1 VIDMN
6 LDLEMI
12 DVGVDEESGV
22 GTLTIQ
28 RPEKLNA
35 ITMAMR
41 GAIVQAFEALGR
53 EEAVRVIVVR
63 GSGDRAF
70 SAGGDIPEF
79 VQFPPYQLTELA
91 HTVGAPERVRQPV
104 IAAIDGLCFGGGLE
118 FALACDFRIATDRS
132 QFGFPEITLGAL
144 PGSGGTQRAV
154 RLLGLTRAK
163 MLVLT
168 GQAVDAARAEQWGL
182 VSETVAPEML
192 DDTVQALA
200 VRLASLSP
208 VALKFAKAVLNKA
221 LDGSFA
227 NGIEMEGKS
236 MAILCGME
244 DFHEGVEA
252 WKERRPPVF
261 HGR

>member
-1 VIDMN
+1 M
-6 LDLEMI
+6 DLETL
-12 DVGVDEESGV
+12 DVDVNAATGVA
-22 GTLTIQ
+22 TLLIK

-41 GAIVQAFEALGR
+41 RGIVEVFDALGKD
-53 EEAVRVIVVR
+53 ETVRVIVVR
-63 GSGDRAF
+63 GAGDRAF

-79 VQFPPYQLTELA
+79 VQFPPHELTELA

-144 PGSGGTQRAV
+144 PGSGGTQRSV
-154 RLLGLTRAK
+154 RLVGLTRAK

-168 GQAVDAARAEQWGL
+168 GRAIDAARAEQWGL
-182 VSETVAPEML
+182 VSETVPFDAL
-192 DDTVQALA
+192 DSTVTELA
-200 VRLASLSP
+200 ERLASLSP
-208 VALKFAKAVLNKA
+208 IALKFAKAVLNKA

-227 NGIEMEGKS
+227 NGVEMEGKS

>member
-1 VIDMN
+1 ME
-6 LDLEMI
+6 LEKMTI
-12 DVGVDEESGV
+12 ERDAETGVA
-22 GTLTIQ
+22 TLTIR

-41 GAIVQAFEALGR
+41 RSIVRAFEELGR
-53 EEAVRVIVVR
+53 DASVRVIVVR
-63 GSGDRAF
+63 GEGDRAF

-79 VQFPPYQLTELA
+79 AEYPPHQLTELA
-91 HTVGAPERVRQPV
+91 RTVGAPERCPQPV

-118 FALACDFRIATDRS
+118 FALACDFRIVTTRS
-132 QFGFPEITLGAL
+132 QLGFPEITLGAL

-154 RLLGLTRAK
+154 RLVGLTRAK
-163 MLVLT
+163 MLVLASEPIT
-168 GQAVDAARAEQWGL
+168 GQVAEQWGL
-182 VSETVAPEML
+182 VSRCVEPEDLESSVAE
-192 DDTVQALA
+192 LA
-200 VRLASLSP
+200 ARLTRLSP
-208 VALKFAKAVLNKA
+208 VAVRFTKDVLNKA

-227 NGIEMEGKS
+227 NGVEMEGKS

-244 DFHEGVEA
+244 DFHEGVAA

>member
-1 VIDMN
+1 MDPDM
-6 LDLEMI
+6 I
-12 DVGVDEESGV
+12 GVEVDAARGV
-22 GTLTIQ
+22 ATVLIQ
-28 RPEKLNA
+28 RPDKLNA

-41 GAIVQAFEALGR
+41 RSIVEVFERLGSD
-53 EEAVRVIVVR
+53 ASVRVIVVR

-79 VQFPPYQLTELA
+79 VQFPPHELTELA
-91 HTVGAPERVRQPV
+91 HTVGAPERVCQPV

-144 PGSGGTQRAV
+144 PGSGGTQRSV

-168 GQAVDAARAEQWGL
+168 GLPVDAAQAASWGL
-182 VSETVAPEML
+182 VSQTVPANQL
-192 DDTVQALA
+192 DEAVAGLA
-200 VRLASLSP
+200 DRLASLSP

-227 NGIEMEGKS
+227 NGVVMEGKS
-236 MAILCGME
+236 LAILCGME

>member
-1 VIDMN
+1 MDY
-6 LDLEMI
+6 EMMSV
-12 DVGVDEESGV
+12 DVDASRGVATV
-22 GTLTIQ
+22 TIE

-41 GAIVQAFEALGR
+41 QTIVQIFEELGPR
-53 EEAVRVIVVR
+53 EDVRVIVVR

-79 VQFPPYQLTELA
+79 AQFPPHELTRLA
-91 HTVGAPERVRQPV
+91 YTVGAPERVPQPV

-118 FALACDFRIATDRS
+118 FALACDFRIATPQS

-168 GQAVDAARAEQWGL
+168 GRGIDGATAERWGL
-182 VSETVAPEML
+182 VSE
-192 DDTVQALA
+192 LA
-200 VRLASLSP
+200 DAGDFQRRVDELADRLVSLSP
-208 VALKFAKAVLNKA
+208 VALKFAKDVLNKA

-227 NGIEMEGKS
+227 NGVEMEGKS

-244 DFHEGVEA
+244 DFHEGVDA
-252 WKERRPPVF
+252 WKARRPPVF
-261 HGR
+261 RGQ

>member
-1 VIDMN
+1 MPM
-6 LDLEMI
+6 DLEMMSVEI
-12 DVGVDEESGV
+12 DADTGVA
-22 GTLTIQ
+22 TLVIE

-41 GAIVQAFEALGR
+41 RSIVTAFDALGR
-53 EEAVRVIVVR
+53 NESVRVIVVR

-79 VQFPPYQLTELA
+79 VQFPPHELTQLA
-91 HTVGAPERVRQPV
+91 YTVGAPERCPQPV

-118 FALACDFRIATDRS
+118 FALACDFRIATSRS
-132 QFGFPEITLGAL
+132 SFGFPEITLGAL

-154 RLLGLTRAK
+154 RLVGLTRAK

-168 GQAVDAARAEQWGL
+168 GRAIQAEDAEKWGL
-182 VSETVAPEML
+182 VSEVVEPDRL
-192 DDTVQALA
+192 DGVVGELA
-200 VRLASLSP
+200 DRLRSLSP
-208 VALKFAKAVLNKA
+208 VAVKFAKAVLNKA

-227 NGIEMEGKS
+227 NGVEMEGKS

-244 DFHEGVEA
+244 DFHEGVAA
-252 WKERRPPVF
+252 WKERRAPVF
-261 HGR
+261 RGR

>member
-1 VIDMN
+1 MN

-12 DVGVDEESGV
+12 GVEVDDGT
-22 GTLTIQ
+22 GIATLTIE

-35 ITMAMR
+35 ITMKMR
-41 GAIVQAFEALGR
+41 GAIVEAFDALGK
-53 EEAVRVIVVR
+53 EEGVRVIVVR

-79 VQFPPYQLTELA
+79 VQFPPHELTELA

-168 GQAVDAARAEQWGL
+168 GQAIDAKQAERWGL
-182 VSETVAPEML
+182 VSQTVAPDAL
-192 DDTVQALA
+192 DAAVQALA
-200 VRLASLSP
+200 TRLASLSP
-208 VALKFAKAVLNKA
+208 IALKFAKAVLNKA

-261 HGR
+261 NGR